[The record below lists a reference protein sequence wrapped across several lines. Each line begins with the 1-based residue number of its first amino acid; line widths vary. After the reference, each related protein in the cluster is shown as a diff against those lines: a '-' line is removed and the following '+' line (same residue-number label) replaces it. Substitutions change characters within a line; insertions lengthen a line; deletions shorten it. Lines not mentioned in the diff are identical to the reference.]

1 MAAGVAE
8 DRHGTPVASPHPGL
22 RMRTAAGLLACFI
35 APGAA
40 AQDQMSPDNF
50 LDLALGRTLSFSSV
64 LSGSLVGVEQFIRR
78 DLSVWADETGRCTY
92 GRIEQRG
99 PLLCFLYE
107 DAPDPD
113 NCWIPFSDEGT
124 LLVMAQRTGEVQRI
138 SDISETPVICEGAP
152 TS

>member
-1 MAAGVAE
+1 MK
-8 DRHGTPVASPHPGL
+8 PL
-22 RMRTAAGLLACFI
+22 ILLLACLTAI
-35 APGAA
+35 PAT
-40 AQDQMSPDNF
+40 AQEQMTPEGF
-50 LDLALGRTLSFSSV
+50 LDLALGRTLSFTSKG
-64 LSGSLVGVEQFIRR
+64 SGNLVGVEQFLRR

-113 NCWIPFSDEGT
+113 NCWIPFIDEGT
-124 LLVMAQRTGEVQRI
+124 LLVMAQRSNEVQRI
-138 SDISETPVICEGAP
+138 SDISEKPVICEGTP

>member
-1 MAAGVAE
+1 MRAAA
-8 DRHGTPVASPHPGL
+8 T
-22 RMRTAAGLLACFI
+22 LLACLI
-35 APGAA
+35 AAQA
-40 AQDQMSPDNF
+40 HAQDQMTPDDF

-64 LSGSLVGVEQFIRR
+64 MSGDLVGVEQFIRR

-107 DAPDPD
+107 DAPDPG
-113 NCWIPFSDEGT
+113 NCWIPFNDDGT
-124 LLVMAQRTGEVQRI
+124 LLVMADRSGEVQRI
-138 SDISETPVICEGAP
+138 SDISEKPVICEGAP

>member
-1 MAAGVAE
+1 MRAVLALVA
-8 DRHGTPVASPHPGL
+8 
-22 RMRTAAGLLACFI
+22 LLG
-35 APGAA
+35 APGAM
-40 AQDQMSPDNF
+40 AQEQITPDAF

-64 LSGSLVGVEQFIRR
+64 RSGILVGVEQFLRR

-92 GRIEQRG
+92 GRIERRG

-113 NCWIPFSDEGT
+113 NCWIPFLDEGT
-124 LLVMAQRTGEVQRI
+124 LLVLSQSTNEVQRI
-138 SDISETPVICEGAP
+138 SDITEKPVICEGAP